1 LKIAVFKSDIVVCPY
16 ESKSERI
23 KIILNKDSRK
33 CMEWEEDTGRARKVV
48 T

>member
-1 LKIAVFKSDIVVCPY
+1 LKTAGFKSDTVLCPY

-33 CMEWEEDTGRARKVV
+33 WMEWEEDTGRAM
-48 T
+48 